1 MSDMFK
7 RAMLEKMQL
16 VGEITKLA
24 IATADEVMEQLM
36 QFDQRL
42 ILYVSIVFTVTI
54 IICGVTN
61 LFSEDPP
68 AKYKCFVC
76 NCFIQVLLLLLI
88 LLIAISIGC
97 VCCV

>member
-16 VGEITKLA
+16 VGEITELA

-42 ILYVSIVFTVTI
+42 NLYISIVFTVTMD
-54 IICGVTN
+54 GHYYQLWN
-61 LFSEDPP
+61 NQSFLRGP
-68 AKYKCFVC
+68 AC
-76 NCFIQVLLLLLI
+76 QV
-88 LLIAISIGC
+88 
-97 VCCV
+97 